1 MSAPYVPLTPAV
13 IDFDADGKLY
23 SAAYGDVYHPHPG
36 SSGQAEHVF
45 LRGNGLPERW
55 RGRGAFT
62 VCETGFGLGLNFL
75 TLWHAWRQDPQRPA
89 ALHVVSLEGHP
100 FSRDD
105 LSTLL
110 ARYAPASMDGLA
122 QRLVEQWPALL
133 PGLHRLEF
141 ENGAVTLTL
150 GFGDAQVLAPR
161 LAMRA
166 DAFFLDGF
174 APERNP
180 GMWSP
185 SLLRDLAQLAA
196 PGATMATWACT
207 GELRHALKE
216 AGFDVRRSPGYGGKW
231 HMTEGVARAPGKV
244 AASIA
249 DPATVQ
255 HAVVV
260 GAGLAGAGIA
270 QALAGRGWRVTV
282 LDAARAVGA
291 PAHAGHLAAALTPV
305 VARDDNARARLS
317 RAGSQRALARWQ
329 ALPEG
334 AAPRVCGTIQVE
346 RDAGKSAAL
355 AGTLETLAFP
365 RDWVRQVD
373 RDEASALAGLPV
385 ARGGV
390 FFAQGMLIQPN
401 RLIDALLATPGVDVQ
416 PGRAARVEPLGQAWR
431 VIDAQGN
438 ELAQAHTVILANAF
452 GAQAVL
458 QESGLLDSLPR
469 VAQMHALAG
478 EVTLVP
484 AGALGGGPRCIVGG
498 EGYLLPDV
506 GAGCV
511 VGSTYEH
518 GAAQAVVTEAGQRTT
533 LAKAAGLLSGHF
545 PDFDALVPGS
555 LAGWAGWRAVLP
567 GRLPAVGELPHAP
580 GLWMAIGYA
589 SRGLSWSALMG
600 DVIGARLAG
609 EPELLETDLAQ
620 LISPR

>member
-13 IDFDADGKLY
+13 VDIDADGKLY
-23 SAAYGDVYHPHPG
+23 SPVYGDVYHSPSG
-36 SSGQAEHVF
+36 ALGQAEHVF
-45 LRGNGLPERW
+45 LRGNGLPGRW
-55 RGRGAFT
+55 QGRKGFT

-75 TLWHAWRQDPQRPA
+75 ALWKAWRDDPQRSA
-89 ALHVVSLEGHP
+89 TLHVISLEAHP
-100 FSRDD
+100 FTQED
-105 LSTLL
+105 LSALL
-110 ARYAPASMDGLA
+110 ARYAPEPFAVLA
-122 QRLVEQWPALL
+122 QRLAAQWPVLL

-150 GFGDAQVLAPR
+150 CFGRAQVLAPR
-161 LAMRA
+161 LSARV

-174 APERNP
+174 APDRNP
-180 GMWSP
+180 DIWSEP
-185 SLLRDLAQLAA
+185 LLRTLAGLAA
-196 PGATMATWACT
+196 PGATVATWACT
-207 GELRHALKE
+207 GALRHALQE
-216 AGFDVRRSPGYGGKW
+216 SGFDVRREPGYGGKW
-231 HMTEGVARAPGKV
+231 HMTVGEVREHGRAAAAPGV
-244 AASIA
+244 DAG
-249 DPATVQ
+249 
-255 HAVVV
+255 HAVVI

-282 LDAARAVGA
+282 LDAGRALGA

-329 ALPEG
+329 GLAG
-334 AAPRVCGTIQVE
+334 DAAPRVCGTVQVE

-365 RDWVRQVD
+365 SNWVRQVD
-373 RDEASALAGLPV
+373 RDEASALAGLPL

-390 FFAQGMLIQPN
+390 FFAQGMLVQPN
-401 RLIDALLATPGVDVQ
+401 RLIDALLATPGVTLL
-416 PGRAARVEPLGQAWR
+416 PGQAARVEPCGQGWR
-431 VIDAQGN
+431 VLDGRGAELVQAQ
-438 ELAQAHTVILANAF
+438 TVILANAA
-452 GAQAVL
+452 GARGVL
-458 QESGLLDSLPR
+458 ADSGLLDPLPR
-469 VAQMHALAG
+469 VAQMHALTG

-484 AGALGGGPRCIVGG
+484 AEALSGGPRCIVGG

-511 VGSTYEH
+511 VGSTYVH
-518 GAAQAVVTEAGQRTT
+518 DAAEARISTDGQRVT

-545 PDFDALVPGS
+545 PGFDALVPGS
-555 LAGWAGWRAVLP
+555 LPGWAGWRAVLP

-580 GLWMAIGYA
+580 GLWLAVGYA

-600 DVIGARLAG
+600 DLIAARLAG
-609 EPELLETDLAQ
+609 EPSPLETDLAQ